1 MKHIL
6 SILLLMPGALNA
18 MRVTDL
24 DLGSETSYK
33 QLQVVASLTQKPY
46 GSQVESSHK
55 EILTRFYTNSNARL
69 HCVSEKDE
77 DTVIAGNHAVHV
89 NLYDG
94 MLQENSTKVVVDYE
108 LTQLPMLSFFFSPT
122 TIKYGHANLTI
133 GGAEHKVEH
142 STSSNESV
150 TLTLIAKWQ
159 AYEVTKNGH
168 HVKVESASAN
178 ASTNYDDQ
186 AVPQ

>member
-1 MKHIL
+1 MKRIL
-6 SILLLMPGALNA
+6 SLLLLIPGALNA
-18 MRVTDL
+18 MYSTEL
-24 DLGSETSYK
+24 DLGSEKSCK
-33 QLQVVASLTQKPY
+33 QLQVVASLTQEPY
-46 GSQVESSHK
+46 GSQVSSSDRGV
-55 EILTRFYTNSNARL
+55 LSRLYTNSNARL

-159 AYEVTKNGH
+159 AYRVTKHGY